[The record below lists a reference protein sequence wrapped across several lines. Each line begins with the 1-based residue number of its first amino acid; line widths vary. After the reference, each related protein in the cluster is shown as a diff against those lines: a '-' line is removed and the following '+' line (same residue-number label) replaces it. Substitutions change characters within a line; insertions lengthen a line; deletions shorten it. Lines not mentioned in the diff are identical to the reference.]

1 MIRCYFDTNI
11 RNLRN
16 IRRLLTELSF
26 ETKNRA
32 YVQYVINKLY
42 SNKLMANIHEHVQE
56 AQLLQ
61 RERASSI
68 ALSYVKRQFDVLNRL
83 KACASIIV
91 NVEISLNIQLI

>member
-1 MIRCYFDTNI
+1 
-11 RNLRN
+11 
-16 IRRLLTELSF
+16 
-26 ETKNRA
+26 
-32 YVQYVINKLY
+32 
-42 SNKLMANIHEHVQE
+42 MANIHEHVQE